1 MATKPIVL
9 PDPFNGEGSWT
20 EWKYHFGNVA
30 QVNGWNDAQKLQWLR
45 VRLTG
50 RAQRAVQRV
59 DTGASFSDTVKALDE
74 RFEPQSRQ
82 TRYQAEFQTRRK
94 KRAEGWAEFADDLKM
109 LADKGFPDLS
119 EEAKEQLALQTYLQ
133 QLEQPQITFGVKQR
147 RPKTL
152 DEAVTA
158 TIEMETYLPASSR
171 VPVAMCEPEDES
183 TELATIAPVSDT
195 TAKLAS
201 LIERLVERV
210 EKLEQQAGPRMQQLG
225 ASYSARRVSRASRSR
240 AASGA
245 CWNCGV
251 PGHFARDCRR
261 NRPSSQ
267 GN

>member
-20 EWKYHFGNVA
+20 EWKYPDFGNVA
-30 QVNGWNDAQKLQWLR
+30 QVNGWNDVQKLQWLR
-45 VRLTG
+45 VRLAG

-74 RFEPQSRQ
+74 RFEPQSKR
-82 TRYQAEFQTRRK
+82 TRYQAEFQTRR

-133 QLEQPQITFGVKQR
+133 QLEQPQIAFGVKQR

-158 TIEMETYLPASSR
+158 TMEMEIYLPASSR

-183 TELATIAPVSDT
+183 TEPATIAPVSDT
-195 TAKLAS
+195 TAKLTS

-210 EKLEQQAGPRMQQLG
+210 EKLEQQAGPRMQQPG
-225 ASYSARRVSRASRSR
+225 AMQLLRQKS
-240 AASGA
+240 
-245 CWNCGV
+245 
-251 PGHFARDCRR
+251 FA
-261 NRPSSQ
+261 
-267 GN
+267 G